1 MGWLGCYLASSWLS
15 NIGQG
20 LVVTVVGPSQPYIA
34 KNVGVSIDTINLL
47 WTFQFFGFMVGSISS
62 GFIFKRLK
70 LWLEYTQVFLF
81 LDYPIFSSWLS
92 LFFLYLLRYFKTS
105 AQKTMYLFVNMAI
118 NGLVMI
124 TLPFLRSFG
133 LLVTA
138 RCIQN
143 IALGMYITADAR

>member
-70 LWLEYTQVFLF
+70 LLLEY
-81 LDYPIFSSWLS
+81 
-92 LFFLYLLRYFKTS
+92 
-105 AQKTMYLFVNMAI
+105 AQKSYFET
-118 NGLVMI
+118 
-124 TLPFLRSFG
+124 
-133 LLVTA
+133 
-138 RCIQN
+138 N
-143 IALGMYITADAR
+143 I